1 MDSFKERTNM
11 NHNTNESTKIVE
23 IKTDEIKFFVRRSRA
38 QGAYARLKESI
49 SAVGLKQPIHVRDIT
64 RWSHSDRR
72 RHDGGLY
79 NYELICGQ
87 GRLQA
92 FRELEL
98 PIIPAMIIDVPEEEI
113 VGRFLA
119 ENVMRKRLS
128 WFERAQLVKED
139 IERGIGVEE
148 IKNKYFVT
156 TGHVYKYLRTLGHA
170 SSKLMKEG
178 EIQKLS
184 MNDAEVLTSLNAE
197 GQEIV
202 VEHMKED
209 NLGPDQ
215 IRALVKKAKTLEQS
229 GNLSKATLRSS
240 LRDLD
245 KALSEARTLLKL
257 RRLHWALGPCNLKRL
272 LAMPEMKLA
281 LKKED
286 VDYSEFTQIIQT
298 MEAR

>member
-1 MDSFKERTNM
+1 M
-11 NHNTNESTKIVE
+11 NHNTNESTKVEVVE
-23 IKTDEIKFFVRRSRA
+23 IKIDEIKYFVRRSRA

-49 SAVGLKQPIHVRDIT
+49 SAVGLKQPIQVRDIT
-64 RWSHSDRR
+64 KWSHSDRR
-72 RHDGGLY
+72 RNDGGLY

-98 PIIPAMIIDVPEEEI
+98 PKIPAMIIDVPEEEI

-128 WFERAQLVKED
+128 WFERAQLVKQD

-148 IKNKYFVT
+148 IKKKYFVT

-184 MNDAEVLTSLNAE
+184 MNDAEALASLDAKD
-197 GQEIV
+197 QEIV
-202 VEHMKED
+202 VEVLKEE
-209 NLGPDQ
+209 NLGSDQ
-215 IRALVKKAKTLEQS
+215 IRALVKKTKDLRQT
-229 GNLSKATLRSS
+229 GNLSKNTLRSS

-257 RRLHWALGPCNLKRL
+257 RRLHWALGPSNLKQL
-272 LAMPEMKLA
+272 LVMPEMKLA
-281 LKKED
+281 LKKEG
-286 VDYSEFTQIIQT
+286 VDFSEFAQVIQT

>member
-1 MDSFKERTNM
+1 M
-11 NHNTNESTKIVE
+11 NDNTNETNKTRVVE
-23 IKTDEIKFFVRRSRA
+23 IKTDEIKFFVRRSRS

-49 SAVGLKQPIHVRDIT
+49 SAVGLKQPIHVRDISK
-64 RWSHSDRR
+64 WSHSDRR

-98 PIIPAMIIDVPEEEI
+98 YKVPAIIIDVPEEEI

-128 WFERAQLVKED
+128 WFQRAQLVKED

-148 IKNKYFVT
+148 IKKKYFVT
-156 TGHVYKYLRTLGHA
+156 SGHVYKYLRILGHA
-170 SSKLMKEG
+170 SSKLMRDA

-184 MNDAEVLTSLNAE
+184 MNDAEALTSLDAKE
-197 GQEIV
+197 QEIV
-202 VEHMKED
+202 VEVLKEE
-209 NLGPDQ
+209 NLGSGQ
-215 IRALVKKAKTLEQS
+215 IRALVKKTKDLRQT
-229 GNLSKATLRSS
+229 GNLSKITLRSS

-257 RRLHWALGPCNLKRL
+257 RLLHWRLGPGNLKRL
-272 LAMPEMKLA
+272 LVMPEMKLA
-281 LKKED
+281 LDKESI
-286 VDYSEFTQIIQT
+286 DYTEFTQAIPT

>member
-1 MDSFKERTNM
+1 M
-11 NHNTNESTKIVE
+11 NHNTNESTKVEVVE
-23 IKTDEIKFFVRRSRA
+23 IKIDEIKYFVRRSRA

-49 SAVGLKQPIHVRDIT
+49 SAVGLKQPIQVRDIT
-64 RWSHSDRR
+64 KWSHSDRR
-72 RHDGGLY
+72 RNDGGLY

-98 PIIPAMIIDVPEEEI
+98 PKIPAMIIDVPEEEI

-128 WFERAQLVKED
+128 WFERAQLVKQD

-184 MNDAEVLTSLNAE
+184 MNDAEALTSLDAKD
-197 GQEIV
+197 QEIV
-202 VEHMKED
+202 VEVLKEE
-209 NLGPDQ
+209 NLGSDQ
-215 IRALVKKAKTLEQS
+215 IRALVKKTKDLRQT
-229 GNLSKATLRSS
+229 GNLSKNTLRSS

-257 RRLHWALGPCNLKRL
+257 RRLHWALGPSNLKQL
-272 LAMPEMKLA
+272 LVMPEMKLA
-281 LKKED
+281 LKKEG
-286 VDYSEFTQIIQT
+286 VDFSEFAQVIQT

>member
-1 MDSFKERTNM
+1 M
-11 NHNTNESTKIVE
+11 NHNTNESTKVEVVE
-23 IKTDEIKFFVRRSRA
+23 IKIDEIKYFVRRSRA

-49 SAVGLKQPIHVRDIT
+49 SAVGLKQPIQVRDIT
-64 RWSHSDRR
+64 KWSHSDRR
-72 RHDGGLY
+72 RNDGGLY

-98 PIIPAMIIDVPEEEI
+98 PKIPAMIIDVPEEEI

-128 WFERAQLVKED
+128 WFERAQLVKQD

-184 MNDAEVLTSLNAE
+184 MNDAEALASLDAKD
-197 GQEIV
+197 QEIV
-202 VEHMKED
+202 VEVLKEE
-209 NLGPDQ
+209 NLGSDQ
-215 IRALVKKAKTLEQS
+215 IRALVKKTKDLRQT
-229 GNLSKATLRSS
+229 GNLSKNTLRSS

-257 RRLHWALGPCNLKRL
+257 RRLHWALGPSNLKQL
-272 LAMPEMKLA
+272 LVMPEMKLA
-281 LKKED
+281 LKKEG
-286 VDYSEFTQIIQT
+286 VDFSEFAQVIQT